1 MTRDPLVVSKT
12 GTDTRERVLAA
23 GLRLFTRHGYFNAT
37 THDIARES
45 RVSIGAIYHHFR
57 DKEGIARGV
66 YTMLLERMV
75 GIIHDICQVHSS
87 THDRCRALMAELFKL
102 AEEEPEAMEFMLYA
116 KHREFL
122 PGEKPICSSKPFAMM
137 RDLVREGAE
146 RGEVRAIDPMVAA
159 VSLFGGA
166 IRMIIARLDGV
177 VDRALPE
184 YLDEVWACG
193 WRAIAR

>member
-1 MTRDPLVVSKT
+1 MSRNPLVVSKAS
-12 GTDTRERVLAA
+12 TDTRERVLVA

-57 DKEGIARGV
+57 DKEGIARSV

-102 AEEEPEAMEFMLYA
+102 AEEEPEAMEFMLTPSIGSFCPA
-116 KHREFL
+116 RSRSVPPSLL
-122 PGEKPICSSKPFAMM
+122 P
-137 RDLVREGAE
+137 
-146 RGEVRAIDPMVAA
+146 
-159 VSLFGGA
+159 
-166 IRMIIARLDGV
+166 
-177 VDRALPE
+177 
-184 YLDEVWACG
+184 
-193 WRAIAR
+193 